1 MTTKSIE
8 VTTVQKWADRINGR
22 LGQAVSA
29 IIAVGLALHQAKR
42 ELPHGEWARL
52 FQGQKDAISKPI
64 RFSLNT
70 AQRLAREWRPKS
82 K

>member
-8 VTTVQKWADRINGR
+8 VTTVQKWADRITGR

-42 ELPHGEWARL
+42 DLPHGEWARL
-52 FQGQKDAISKPI
+52 FQGQKDVISKPI
-64 RFSLNT
+64 LAEYSAT
-70 AQRLAREWRPKS
+70 ARAGVEAKE
-82 K
+82 